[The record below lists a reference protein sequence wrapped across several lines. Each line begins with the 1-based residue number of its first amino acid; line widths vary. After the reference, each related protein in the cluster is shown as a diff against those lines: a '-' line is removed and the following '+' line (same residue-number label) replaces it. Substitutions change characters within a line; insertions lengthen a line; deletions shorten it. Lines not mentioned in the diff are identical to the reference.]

1 LPFTTNC
8 IESKKE
14 DQYKKYLKVQFYV
27 CLFCI
32 RWSVTIFSPL
42 LTLSG
47 GDYMSLPESVGNRI
61 RELRKAKGWTQEQLA
76 EAAGLHYSYIG
87 GVERGDRNISL
98 ETLEKIIL
106 ALKVPPFELFQF
118 DENTDR
124 KQIINELMLLINSR
138 ETTELEILTTI
149 TKNIVGLVEL
159 QQKKN

>member
-1 LPFTTNC
+1 
-8 IESKKE
+8 
-14 DQYKKYLKVQFYV
+14 
-27 CLFCI
+27 
-32 RWSVTIFSPL
+32 
-42 LTLSG
+42 
-47 GDYMSLPESVGNRI
+47 MSLPESVGNRI

-98 ETLEKIIL
+98 ETLEKIIS
-106 ALKVPPFELFQF
+106 ALKVPAFELFQF
-118 DENTDR
+118 DEATDR

-159 QQKKN
+159 QQKRIE